1 MIQYGPGTLLRSL
14 GALWSQREKGH
25 KLESVLVPFW
35 SFSLECELD
44 TESCLSLNI
53 VKIPEA
59 LWLRVHLF
67 TPLLGRWCL

>member
-1 MIQYGPGTLLRSL
+1 MIQYGPRTLLRSL
-14 GALWSQREKGH
+14 GALWSQREKAY
-25 KLESVLVPFW
+25 KLESVLVRFW

-53 VKIPEA
+53 VKIPEV

-67 TPLLGRWCL
+67 PPLLDPWCL